1 MLSIFRARKQ
11 WADVPFSLR
20 HLWNHSV
27 GQRYCY
33 SYHVF
38 SLLSCGIVLYLC
50 VQGAVP
56 TAAVVSSAASS
67 SRVLRRT
74 ATGQNAAAV
83 STVSSLHSAG
93 TNSSKGEQNSN
104 SLAGASFPTFCA
116 LMSAIAGIVYSAG
129 NNPRAAVL
137 YVSVWC

>member
-1 MLSIFRARKQ
+1 
-11 WADVPFSLR
+11 
-20 HLWNHSV
+20 
-27 GQRYCY
+27 
-33 SYHVF
+33 
-38 SLLSCGIVLYLC
+38 
-50 VQGAVP
+50 VP

-83 STVSSLHSAG
+83 STVPSLHSAG

-129 NNPRAAVL
+129 NNPCATV
-137 YVSVWC
+137 CM